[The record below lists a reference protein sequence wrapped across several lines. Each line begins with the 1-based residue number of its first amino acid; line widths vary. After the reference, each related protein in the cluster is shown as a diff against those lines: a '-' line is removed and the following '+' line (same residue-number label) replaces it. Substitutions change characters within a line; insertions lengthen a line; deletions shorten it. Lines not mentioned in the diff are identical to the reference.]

1 MKKKS
6 LLLLSGLLLISLGL
20 ESCKETPRTTVTQ
33 PNQTDSGKPS
43 TPSDKPDKP
52 DTGGQPTN
60 PTTPSKDRDFVDG
73 PATTE
78 VPKDTTPIDPDDPI
92 YDDEIVPVWAQ
103 DEVTDPGDYNIYYT
117 CANSKAKRTMF
128 WLWGGTGSCGL
139 KFTATGLT
147 LDGAESGYTF
157 SALYLNFNTYYY
169 CYGSWSDTDTTSHFK
184 VTRDSAFTG
193 TKVKND
199 DGTSSNADDI
209 DLPTPKSEG
218 KTNIYIGEK
227 EDGETGAFDSIEG
240 LNEFLTSSTPAVW
253 PKNATTEPS
262 NYNIYYYST
271 GKDSLWLWGGPGNTG
286 LGASTTKKFGE
297 YEFNAVYLEYGF
309 KYKRYTDWEFTT
321 EATLKLKQTNVFT
334 GCLLRDKAAT
344 TQSGSVDLTTIQ
356 ADENGNY
363 NIYIAENSNG
373 AVKAFDNSDDAVTFL
388 TPVVSTTPTPADE
401 TDPQDFNVYFTADL
415 SNYNQGWANSRTNI
429 YSWGGVGGENYAL
442 NNKTLASVTG
452 IETYKFAHAYF
463 KFGKTYSGFSDY
475 DRTVANEFTL
485 TGKDDIFT
493 GYKPRQANGNANDT
507 EVEIDKTKLVAD
519 SNGHYNLF
527 LVANW
532 SSESGNTLSAFYSVE
547 EFNQHVGTTTSK

>member
-20 ESCKETPRTTVTQ
+20 ESCKKTPRTTTTQ

-60 PTTPSKDRDFVDG
+60 PTTPSKDRDFVEG

-199 DGTSSNADDI
+199 D
-209 DLPTPKSEG
+209 
-218 KTNIYIGEK
+218 
-227 EDGETGAFDSIEG
+227 
-240 LNEFLTSSTPAVW
+240 
-253 PKNATTEPS
+253 
-262 NYNIYYYST
+262 
-271 GKDSLWLWGGPGNTG
+271 
-286 LGASTTKKFGE
+286 
-297 YEFNAVYLEYGF
+297 
-309 KYKRYTDWEFTT
+309 
-321 EATLKLKQTNVFT
+321 
-334 GCLLRDKAAT
+334 
-344 TQSGSVDLTTIQ
+344 
-356 ADENGNY
+356 
-363 NIYIAENSNG
+363 
-373 AVKAFDNSDDAVTFL
+373 
-388 TPVVSTTPTPADE
+388 
-401 TDPQDFNVYFTADL
+401 
-415 SNYNQGWANSRTNI
+415 
-429 YSWGGVGGENYAL
+429 
-442 NNKTLASVTG
+442 
-452 IETYKFAHAYF
+452 
-463 KFGKTYSGFSDY
+463 
-475 DRTVANEFTL
+475 
-485 TGKDDIFT
+485 
-493 GYKPRQANGNANDT
+493 
-507 EVEIDKTKLVAD
+507 
-519 SNGHYNLF
+519 
-527 LVANW
+527 
-532 SSESGNTLSAFYSVE
+532 
-547 EFNQHVGTTTSK
+547 